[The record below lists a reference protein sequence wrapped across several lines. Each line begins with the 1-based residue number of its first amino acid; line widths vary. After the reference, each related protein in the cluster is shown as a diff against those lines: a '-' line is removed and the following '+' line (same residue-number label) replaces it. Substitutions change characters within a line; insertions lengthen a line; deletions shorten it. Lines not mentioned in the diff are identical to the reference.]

1 MQSLEGKIALVTG
14 SSQGIGRGIA
24 ERLGQDGAQVVV
36 NYASNEAAANE
47 VVAQINSNGGQAGAS
62 LLPRAIAVQGNVAKL
77 SNIEQLFKAT
87 LEQFGKLDILI
98 NNAGVATLLPLAD
111 ITEAEF
117 DRVFSL
123 NAKGTLFCLKQ
134 AALHLA
140 DGGRIINIASST
152 VDFPTEG
159 AYIYA
164 GSKAAVKKYTQIAA
178 QELGK
183 RGITVNTV
191 TPGVTETPMSSRLPE
206 SFMQPVIESSPFK
219 RLGTPQD
226 IADVVA
232 FLASEDARWITGQD
246 ILVNGGANQ

>member
-1 MQSLEGKIALVTG
+1 MKPLEGKIALVTG

-24 ERLGQDGAQVVV
+24 SRLASDGAQVII
-36 NYASNEAAANE
+36 NYAGNEAAATE
-47 VVAQINSNGGQAGAS
+47 AVTQISDLGGRAVVI
-62 LLPRAIAVQGNVAKL
+62 QGDLSQVMEIEKL
-77 SNIEQLFKAT
+77 FALALK
-87 LEQFGKLDILI
+87 QFGKLDILV
-98 NNAGVATLLPLAD
+98 NNAGIATLMPLPD

-117 DRVFSL
+117 DRVFNL

-140 DGGRIINIASST
+140 DNGRVVNIASST

-178 QELGK
+178 LELGK

-191 TPGVTETPMSSRLPE
+191 TPGVTETPMSSRLPA
-206 SFMQPVIESSPFK
+206 SFTQPVIEGSPFK
-219 RLGTPQD
+219 RLGKPDD

-232 FLASEDARWITGQD
+232 FLVSENARWMTGQD
-246 ILVNGGANQ
+246 LLVNGGAKQ